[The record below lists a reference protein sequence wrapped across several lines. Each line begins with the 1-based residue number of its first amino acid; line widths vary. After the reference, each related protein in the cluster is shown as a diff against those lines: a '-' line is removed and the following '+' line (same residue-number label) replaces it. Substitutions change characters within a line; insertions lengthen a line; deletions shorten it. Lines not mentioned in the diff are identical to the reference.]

1 MYLVSD
7 SLEASSSFILQYIII
22 PTSDRGGVNHELT
35 V

>member
-7 SLEASSSFILQYIII
+7 GLEASSSILQYIII
-22 PTSDRGGVNHELT
+22 PTSDRGGVNDELT